1 MVTGFGMAVIAIS
14 GGLLGLIYVY
24 LSLRV
29 SRLRIMH
36 QIGIGHGGVHE
47 LEQAIRT
54 HGNFMEYVPLA
65 LVLLIAAQLLSAHPW
80 LILVG
85 SVALVVG
92 RILHAVGLTRTGGRT
107 HARTIGIVLTYGVI
121 ALMALTCIAYGILR
135 LQLYMRV

>member
-1 MVTGFGMAVIAIS
+1 MGAATIAIA
-14 GGLLGLIYVY
+14 GGLLGLVYVY

-29 SRLRIMH
+29 SRLRILH
-36 QIGIGHGGVHE
+36 QIGIGHGGVRE

-65 LVLLIAAQLLSAHPW
+65 LILLLAAHTLDADPW

-85 SVALVVG
+85 SASLVVG
-92 RILHAVGLTRTGGRT
+92 RVLHALGLSQTGGRT
-107 HARTIGIVLTYGVI
+107 HARTVGTILTYGVI

-135 LQLYMRV
+135 LQG